1 MFFRS
6 SFRSRR
12 YHRRG
17 FRLRGNT
24 LILLFVFFLIGLF
37 LHYGG
42 RTEPVVAFW
51 NDIKSLIGLKTD
63 RRDIPSQNPYKA
75 PEPSPVAEADN
86 TDSEA
91 SDDRSLL
98 EKARSAG
105 KTARKAPRASRTVS
119 QKKLFDFEKAVD
131 FTLPGFQLTDDIIRH
146 DGYTL
151 RYREEYEQADWVA
164 YPLLEDEI
172 LGDADR
178 KNEQFQPDPMVK
190 TGSALASDYTRSGY
204 DRGHLAPAGD
214 FKFSKQMMGQT
225 FYMSNI
231 SPQVPDFNRG
241 IWRELEEQV
250 RVWALRDQGLYVV
263 TGPVLRAGL
272 PTMGK
277 KNKIAVPEY
286 YYKVLLYCNNPDIRM
301 IAFLMKNE
309 GSDRSLKQF
318 VVPVDEVE
326 RRTGIDFFPKIPDQL
341 EQKLEST
348 RPAQMIADWF
358 RL

>member
-6 SFRSRR
+6 FLHPRR
-12 YHRRG
+12 YARRG
-17 FRLRGNT
+17 FRLRSNT
-24 LILLFVFFLIGLF
+24 LIWLFVFFLIGLF

-51 NDIKSLIGLKTD
+51 NDVKSLVGIKSSPKQSAD
-63 RRDIPSQNPYKA
+63 NPYKA
-75 PEPSPVAEADN
+75 PEPTPEVASDN
-86 TDSEA
+86 TDTEA

-98 EKARSAG
+98 EKNRTSSRKNRSSSAM
-105 KTARKAPRASRTVS
+105 AIADR
-119 QKKLFDFEKAVD
+119 KLFDFEKAVD
-131 FTLPGFQLTDDIIRH
+131 FALPAFGSNDAVIRH

-164 YPLLEDEI
+164 YPLLENEI
-172 LGDADR
+172 FGDAER
-178 KNEQFQPDPMVK
+178 KNEQFQPDPDVK

-214 FKFSKQMMGQT
+214 FKFSQNMMRQT

-231 SPQVPDFNRG
+231 SPQQPDFNRG

-250 RVWALRDQGLYVV
+250 RAWAVRDKGLYIV
-263 TGPVLRAGL
+263 TGPVLRPGL
-272 PTMGK
+272 PTIGR
-277 KNKIAVPEY
+277 KNQVAVPEY
-286 YYKVLLYCNNPDIRM
+286 YYKVILYCNNPDIRM

-326 RRTGIDFFPKIPDQL
+326 RQTGIDFFPKIPDKLEQQL
-341 EQKLEST
+341 ESA
-348 RPAQMIADWF
+348 RPARMIADWF
-358 RL
+358 SF